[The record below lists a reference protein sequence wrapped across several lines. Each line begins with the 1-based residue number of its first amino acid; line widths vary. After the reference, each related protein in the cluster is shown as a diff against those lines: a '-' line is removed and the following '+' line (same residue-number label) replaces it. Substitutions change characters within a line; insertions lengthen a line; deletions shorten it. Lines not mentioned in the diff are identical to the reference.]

1 MSITTYTELKAAIAD
16 WLNRDD
22 ISDARLSDFISFA
35 ENRIYHEL
43 RIPTMER
50 VVLLDTDSDGK
61 AFIPADFLEAKDV
74 FFNNS
79 PLDRISLTDLMSR
92 DDDSGKP
99 YYFAREGGYLTFLPN
114 PGDITGT
121 DDELRMIY
129 YAEPDRLSV
138 TVADNSVFLLA
149 PDLYLYG
156 ALVAGGVYL
165 GVPQD
170 KITVWQT
177 SFADLMQRLMGHA
190 RQAEVSGS
198 TMTIQSGY

>member
-1 MSITTYTELKAAIAD
+1 VSIITYTELKVAIAD

-22 ISDARLSDFISFA
+22 ISDARLNDFISFA

-74 FFNNS
+74 FFNDE
-79 PLDRISLTDLMSR
+79 PLDRVSLTDLMSR
-92 DDDSGKP
+92 GPHAGKP
-99 YYFAREGGYLTFLPN
+99 YYFAREGGYLTFWPN
-114 PGDITGT
+114 PGDTTTTG
-121 DDELRMIY
+121 DELRMIY
-129 YAEPDRLSV
+129 FAEPDRLSA
-138 TVADNSVFLLA
+138 TNADNSVFLLA

-156 ALVAGGVYL
+156 ALVAGGVYM

-170 KITVWQT
+170 KIMVWQT
-177 SFADLMQRLMGHA
+177 SFADIMQRLMGHA
-190 RQAEVSGS
+190 RQSEVSGS
-198 TMTIQSGY
+198 TMTTQSGY

>member
-22 ISDARLSDFISFA
+22 LSGARLGDFISFA
-35 ENRIYHEL
+35 ENRIFHEL

-61 AFIPADFLEAKDV
+61 AFIPADFLEPKDV
-74 FFNNS
+74 FFNDA

-92 DDDSGKP
+92 DSASGVP
-99 YYFAREGGYLTFLPN
+99 HAFAREGGYLTFWPN
-114 PGDITGT
+114 PGDITAT

-129 YAEPDRLSV
+129 YAEPERLSA
-138 TVADNSVFLLA
+138 TNADNSVFLLA
-149 PDLYLYG
+149 PDMYLYG
-156 ALVAGGVYL
+156 SLVAAGIYIT
-165 GVPQD
+165 VPQE
-170 KITVWQT
+170 KIALWQT
-177 SFADLMQRLMGHA
+177 SFGDLMQRLMIHA

>member
-1 MSITTYTELKAAIAD
+1 MSITTHTELKAAIAD

-22 ISDARLSDFISFA
+22 LSTARLDDFVSFA
-35 ENRIYHEL
+35 ENRIFHEL

-50 VVLLDTDSDGK
+50 VVLLDTDSAGK
-61 AFIPADFLEAKDV
+61 AYIPADFLEAKDV
-74 FFNNS
+74 FFNDA

-92 DDDSGKP
+92 GSASGKP
-99 YYFAREGGYLTFLPN
+99 QAFAREGGYLTFWPN
-114 PGDITGT
+114 PGDITDT

-129 YAEPDRLSV
+129 YAEPDRLSA
-138 TVADNSVFLLA
+138 TNADNSVFLLA

-156 ALVAGGVYL
+156 ALVAAGVYL
-165 GVPQD
+165 TVPQE
-170 KITVWQT
+170 KITIWQT

>member
-22 ISDARLSDFISFA
+22 LSDARLSDFISFA

-50 VVLLDTDSDGK
+50 VVLMDTDSDGK

-74 FFNNS
+74 FFNGD

-92 DDDSGKP
+92 DDASGKP
-99 YYFAREGGYLTFLPN
+99 FYFAREGGYLTFLPN
-114 PGDITGT
+114 PGDITDT

-129 YAEPDRLSV
+129 YAEPDRLSA

-170 KITVWQT
+170 KITIWQT

-190 RQAEVSGS
+190 RQSEVSGS

>member
-1 MSITTYTELKAAIAD
+1 MSITTHTQLKAAIAD

-22 ISDARLSDFISFA
+22 IADARLSDFISFA
-35 ENRIYHEL
+35 ENRIFHEL

-74 FFNNS
+74 FFNDA
-79 PLDRISLTDLMSR
+79 PLDRISLTNLMAHGTA
-92 DDDSGKP
+92 SGKP
-99 YYFAREGGYLTFLPN
+99 QAFAREGGYLAFWPN
-114 PGDITGT
+114 PGDTTTTG
-121 DDELRMIY
+121 DELRMIY
-129 YAEPDRLSV
+129 FAEPDRLSA
-138 TVADNSVFLLA
+138 TNADNSVFLLA

-156 ALVAGGVYL
+156 SLVAAGIYIT
-165 GVPQD
+165 VPQE
-170 KITVWQT
+170 KLALWQS
-177 SFADLMQRLMGHA
+177 SFDDLMQRLTGHA

>member
-1 MSITTYTELKAAIAD
+1 MSITNYTELKTAVAD

-22 ISDARLSDFISFA
+22 ISDARMSDFVSFA

-61 AFIPADFLEAKDV
+61 AYIPADFLEAKDV
-74 FFNNS
+74 FFNDT
-79 PLDRISLTDLMSR
+79 PLDRISLTDLMGR
-92 DDDSGKP
+92 GAAAGKP
-99 YYFAREGGYLTFLPN
+99 QAFAREGGFLTFWPN

-129 YAEPDRLSV
+129 YSEPDRLSA
-138 TVADNSVFLLA
+138 TNPDNSVFLLA

-156 ALVAGGVYL
+156 ALVAAGVYIS
-165 GVPQD
+165 VPQE
-170 KITVWQT
+170 KIALWSQA
-177 SFADLMQRLMGHA
+177 FDDLVQRLMLHA

-198 TMTIQSGY
+198 TISVNSGY

>member
-1 MSITTYTELKAAIAD
+1 MSITTYTELKVAIAD

-22 ISDARLSDFISFA
+22 ILDARLSDFISFA
-35 ENRIYHEL
+35 ENRVYHEL

-50 VVLLDTDSDGK
+50 VVVLDTDSTGK
-61 AFIPADFLEAKDV
+61 AYIPADFLEAKDV
-74 FFNNS
+74 FFNDV
-79 PLDRISLTDLMSR
+79 PLDRISLTDLKAR
-92 DDDSGKP
+92 EDASGRA
-99 YYFAREGGYLTFLPN
+99 YCFAREGGYLTFYPN
-114 PGDITGT
+114 PGDTTTSG
-121 DDELRMIY
+121 DELRMIY
-129 YAEPDRLSV
+129 FAEPDRLS
-138 TVADNSVFLLA
+138 TTNADNSVFLLA

-165 GVPQD
+165 GMPQD

-198 TMTIQSGY
+198 TMTVQSGY

>member
-22 ISDARLSDFISFA
+22 LSDARLGDFISFA

-50 VVLLDTDSDGK
+50 VVLMDTDSDGK

-74 FFNNS
+74 FFNDD

-92 DDDSGKP
+92 SNHAGKP

-129 YAEPDRLSV
+129 YAEPDRLSA
-138 TVADNSVFLLA
+138 TNADNSVFLLA

>member
-1 MSITTYTELKAAIAD
+1 MSITTYSELKTAVAD

-22 ISDARLSDFISFA
+22 ISDARLSDFVSFA
-35 ENRIYHEL
+35 ENRIFHEL

-74 FFNNS
+74 FFNGS
-79 PLDRISLTDLMSR
+79 PLDRISLTDLMARGSA
-92 DDDSGKP
+92 SGTP
-99 YYFAREGGYLTFLPN
+99 YTFARENGYLTFWPN
-114 PGDITGT
+114 PGDTTGT
-121 DDELRMIY
+121 GDELRMIY
-129 YAEPDRLSV
+129 YAEPDRLSA

-156 ALVAGGVYL
+156 ALVAAGVYVA
-165 GVPQD
+165 VPQE
-170 KITVWQT
+170 KIALWQQ
-177 SFADLMQRLMGHA
+177 SFDDLMQRLIGHA

-198 TMTIQSGY
+198 TMTIKSGY